1 MIEVMNKSCVVVI
14 PIYTLE
20 FTCSEKAGML
30 HCMERLKDYDIFF
43 LHKQS
48 IKPANIFESLALT
61 KAQEQRCRSGAV
73 ADEWLHS
80 TRTYSSLL
88 FQGWF
93 YRIFEEWDYMLIF
106 QQDAWLL
113 GSGGDLAWWIDK
125 GYTYIGAPWTGNL
138 GPDTPDTGVGNGGF
152 SLRHVRA
159 MIRICESVKT
169 STVPVF
175 RWRKLAYR
183 MTLFRRY
190 HLFPVSQW
198 PVIFC
203 KRFAVFVAMSF
214 GWNNTLSYFSN
225 VVGTQEDHLISL
237 FAPLVFPWM
246 RIPSMAEAAAFSV
259 ETNPRAT
266 CAHYQ
271 VQRPFGCH
279 AWAKHDPEF
288 WLVTYPD
295 EFSSLAGCEG

>member
-1 MIEVMNKSCVVVI
+1 MKQSCVVVV
-14 PIYTLE
+14 PIYTLKL
-20 FTCSEKAGML
+20 TCSEKTGLL
-30 HCMERLKDYDIFF
+30 HCIEKLSNYNIFF

-48 IKPANIFESLALT
+48 IPAASIFECISLSA
-61 KAQEQRCRSGAV
+61 AQAESCRFAAI
-73 ADEWLHS
+73 ADEWLLS
-80 TRTYSSLL
+80 TRTYSLLL

-93 YRIFEEWDYMLIF
+93 YRMFEEWEYMLIF
-106 QQDAWLL
+106 QQDAWVL
-113 GSGGDLAWWIDK
+113 GSGEELAQWINK
-125 GYTYIGAPWTGNL
+125 GYTYIGAPWTGHL

-152 SLRHVRA
+152 SLRHVGA

-169 STVPVF
+169 SYVPVF
-175 RWRKLAYR
+175 RWGKLAYR

-190 HLFPVSQW
+190 HLFPLAQW
-198 PVIFC
+198 PLIFC
-203 KRFAVFVAMSF
+203 KRFVVFVAMSF
-214 GWNNTLSYFSN
+214 GWNNTLAYFSRI
-225 VVGTQEDHLISL
+225 VGTQEDHLISL

-279 AWAKHDPEF
+279 AWSKHDREF
-288 WLVTYPD
+288 WLSTFPE
-295 EFSSLAGCEG
+295 EFSSLIGCEE